1 MSAAL
6 EADEMTQPEHLDRP
20 GQPRLA
26 YCARPGHGPG
36 VMFLGGFKSDM
47 TGTKATALQDWADE
61 NDRAYLRFD
70 YSAHGAS
77 EGAWQDATITQWRQ
91 DALDMLDQRTEG
103 PQILVG
109 SSMGGWMA
117 LLAAM
122 ARPDRV
128 KALVLIAPAA
138 DFTESLIWEQ
148 LPFHIRE
155 QIETEGQW
163 LRPNAYGEP
172 YAITKALIEDGRTWS
187 LLNAPI
193 PFDGPVRILHGWQ
206 DKDVPWSHGLRVLEQ
221 LTSKDVRYELS
232 KAGDHGL
239 STPDDLKALADAI
252 ESVSG

>member
-1 MSAAL
+1 
-6 EADEMTQPEHLDRP
+6 
-20 GQPRLA
+20 
-26 YCARPGHGPG
+26 
-36 VMFLGGFKSDM
+36 MFLGGFKSDM
-47 TGTKATALQDWADE
+47 TGTKAMALQDWADQ
-61 NDRAYLRFD
+61 NNRAYLRFD

-117 LLAAM
+117 LLAAL

-155 QIETEGQW
+155 LIETEGQW

-172 YAITKALIEDGRTWS
+172 YAITKTLIEDGRQWS

-193 PFDGPVRILHGWQ
+193 PFDGPVRILHGWG

-239 STPDDLKALADAI
+239 STPDDLKALVDAI

>member
-1 MSAAL
+1 
-6 EADEMTQPEHLDRP
+6 MTQPKHLDRP

-26 YCARPGHGPG
+26 YFDRPGQGPG

-47 TGTKATALQDWADE
+47 TGTKATALQDWANE

-77 EGAWQDATITQWRQ
+77 EGAWQDATITHWRQ
-91 DALDMLDQRTEG
+91 DALDMLDQCTDG

-172 YAITKALIEDGRTWS
+172 YAITKTLIEDGRQWS
-187 LLNAPI
+187 LLDAPI
-193 PFDGPVRILHGWQ
+193 PFDGPVRILHGWG

-239 STPDDLKALADAI
+239 STPEDLKALVDAI

>member
-1 MSAAL
+1 
-6 EADEMTQPEHLDRP
+6 
-20 GQPRLA
+20 
-26 YCARPGHGPG
+26 
-36 VMFLGGFKSDM
+36 MFLGGFKSDM

-77 EGAWQDATITQWRQ
+77 EGAWQDATITHWRQ
-91 DALDMLDQRTEG
+91 DALDMLDQCTDG

-109 SSMGGWMA
+109 SSMGGWIA

-172 YAITKALIEDGRTWS
+172 YAITKTLIEDGRSWS

-193 PFDGPVRILHGWQ
+193 PFDGPVPILHGWQ

-221 LTSKDVRYELS
+221 LTSTDVRYALS

-239 STPDDLKALADAI
+239 STPEDLKALVDAI